1 MEKCFLFDIVSRIYL
16 ATDLNPVDMS
26 SYELCCDMI
35 DLVVDV
41 SGIYG
46 TDEEVSA
53 SYSVDNLDARD
64 DVDSTT

>member
-1 MEKCFLFDIVSRIYL
+1 MEKCFLFDVVSRIYL

-46 TDEEVSA
+46 SKE
-53 SYSVDNLDARD
+53 
-64 DVDSTT
+64 